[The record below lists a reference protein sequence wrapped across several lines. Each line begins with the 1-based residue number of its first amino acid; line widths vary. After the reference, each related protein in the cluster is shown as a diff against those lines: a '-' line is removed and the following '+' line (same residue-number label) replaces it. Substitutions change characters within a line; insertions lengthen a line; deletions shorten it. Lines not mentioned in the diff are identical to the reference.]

1 MKKKFFLD
9 CGGAGFIGSNY
20 IRSLLK
26 DNYKVINLDLLTYA
40 ASSKNLSDFDKNKNY
55 KFIKGDIGDKKKVK
69 FILEKFKPDAV
80 INFAAETHVDRSI
93 DNPSTF
99 INTNILGVYNLL
111 NNSLEYWNKIKK
123 NKKKFKFIQ
132 ISTDEVYG
140 SINKGKS
147 KELSLTLPSSPYS
160 SSKASADHLIFSFFK
175 TFNFPCLILRPSNN
189 YGPYQF
195 PEKLIPLI
203 ILNAIEEKKLPVYG
217 SGKNIR
223 NWLYVEDN
231 VEAIKKIFFRGKIGN
246 FYNIGGLEEL
256 SNIKIVKSICRRLDL
271 IIPRKNKRK
280 YESLIT
286 YVKDRPGH
294 DLRYSLNS
302 KKISN
307 ETGWK
312 PRIKL
317 NKGLD
322 LTIKW
327 YLENKDWWKSIRKN
341 KYKGERL
348 GV

>member
-1 MKKKFFLD
+1 MKKKFFLV

-147 KELSLTLPSSPYS
+147 KEQSLTLPSSPYS

-175 TFNFPCLILRPSNN
+175 TFNFPCLILRPSNRFFSDF
-189 YGPYQF
+189 Y
-195 PEKLIPLI
+195 
-203 ILNAIEEKKLPVYG
+203 LNNQDFWPID
-217 SGKNIR
+217 
-223 NWLYVEDN
+223 WN
-231 VEAIKKIFFRGKIGN
+231 VID
-246 FYNIGGLEEL
+246 
-256 SNIKIVKSICRRLDL
+256 V
-271 IIPRKNKRK
+271 
-280 YESLIT
+280 
-286 YVKDRPGH
+286 
-294 DLRYSLNS
+294 
-302 KKISN
+302 
-307 ETGWK
+307 
-312 PRIKL
+312 
-317 NKGLD
+317 
-322 LTIKW
+322 
-327 YLENKDWWKSIRKN
+327 
-341 KYKGERL
+341 
-348 GV
+348 